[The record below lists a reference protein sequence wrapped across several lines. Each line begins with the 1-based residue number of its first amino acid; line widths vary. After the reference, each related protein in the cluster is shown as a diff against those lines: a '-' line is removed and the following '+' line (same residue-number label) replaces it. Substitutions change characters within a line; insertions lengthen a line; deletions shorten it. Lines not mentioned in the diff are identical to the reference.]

1 MARVAQIDPKITDTE
16 LAVMVDALQSGWK
29 ISQEKAVL
37 VAEVAVS
44 NPAANLTLFHLTDEF
59 MKVCTVDELT
69 QFLDTLFAIA
79 TADGEASYDEIEE
92 IRSMAR
98 AFNLPNKYFIEAKL
112 KVPREQ
118 RQQ

>member
-1 MARVAQIDPKITDTE
+1 MDKHVNHHR
-16 LAVMVDALQSGWK
+16 LA
-29 ISQEKAVL
+29 
-37 VAEVAVS
+37 
-44 NPAANLTLFHLTDEF
+44 T
-59 MKVCTVDELT
+59 T